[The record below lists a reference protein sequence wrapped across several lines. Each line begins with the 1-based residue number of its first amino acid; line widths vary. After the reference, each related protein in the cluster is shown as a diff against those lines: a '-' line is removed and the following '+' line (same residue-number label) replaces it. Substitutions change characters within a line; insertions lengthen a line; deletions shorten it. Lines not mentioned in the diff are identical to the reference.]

1 MAGGRHRFA
10 RTELLLEP
18 SLKAHLE
25 ARARAEGCSVG
36 ELARDLLSVAL
47 EAREAG
53 PGTVVKSRADRLV
66 ELAEENLNELRMP
79 TRTSASAKK
88 NSPPSSTRSGP
99 RAGSRSWLSCARRP
113 RSRLR
118 DASARSEPVNAT
130 YERRQDEEDGA
141 PRRSPRPGLPEG
153 CRREI

>member
-66 ELAEENLNELRMP
+66 ELAEENLNELRMLAMLIGAVGRTALGNEQLLVHWA
-79 TRTSASAKK
+79 TRDEDFGVGEEELSAELHAVGAEGWQQVLAELRA
-88 NSPPSSTRSGP
+88 PAEEPSSGRV
-99 RAGSRSWLSCARRP
+99 C
-113 RSRLR
+113 
-118 DASARSEPVNAT
+118 
-130 YERRQDEEDGA
+130 EE
-141 PRRSPRPGLPEG
+141 
-153 CRREI
+153 